1 MIAHCSFAA
10 ACCCCCDIHC
20 RLTATYTADF
30 PSNFTCTW
38 LYNSSD
44 YLQFSCLSRARCW
57 TPNNGNV
64 HADTVPF
71 PVAPFATCTVHH
83 NVSPCDQYHFGLSFL
98 LHGSFPLYFCLTK
111 PRPPRTRPAC
121 PYLPGDTAA
130 TRSSIRHSFILLYWP
145 VPVMGHLSEM
155 HVPEG
160 DRGAAGR
167 HRRPYRGP
175 RGQLACGRKSGEWR
189 LRIFGFLVR
198 LLFVAKL

>member
-1 MIAHCSFAA
+1 VIAHCSFAA

-64 HADTVPF
+64 HADTAPF

-98 LHGSFPLYFCLTK
+98 LHGSFPLNFCLTK

-130 TRSSIRHSFILLYWP
+130 TRSSIRHSFILLYYYCA
-145 VPVMGHLSEM
+145 LITLLTFCLTF
-155 HVPEG
+155 
-160 DRGAAGR
+160 AAG
-167 HRRPYRGP
+167 PVDVALPCTP
-175 RGQLACGRKSGEWR
+175 RLFPLRLPFPLRLAIC
-189 LRIFGFLVR
+189 FLHMFPT
-198 LLFVAKL
+198 LS